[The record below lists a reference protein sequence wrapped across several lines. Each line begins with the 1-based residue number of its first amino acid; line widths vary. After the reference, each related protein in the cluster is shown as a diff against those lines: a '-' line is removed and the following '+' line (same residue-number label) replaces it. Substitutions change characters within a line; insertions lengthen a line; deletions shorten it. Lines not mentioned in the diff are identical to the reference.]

1 MNLKYLSRVK
11 VKFFNSWSGKVCGF
25 GEFIIVKE
33 TPKQFLLWC
42 EKAEG
47 IDKSY
52 VGRIIKVLK
61 DTLTDSKDSK
71 TNAGFEIVE
80 HLGEVNELPRMF
92 DNNLLYDVKVDD
104 IIYLVER
111 DRDVKV
117 KKINLVD
124 GYIEIKPVN
133 IEKNA
138 FIESLYSEKYYTV
151 KDHKNTLRCGYQYS
165 LISKTSLEYNN
176 IQQKIQREIV
186 RQEIVSKLTQIRDN
200 DKLNRI
206 NDFVKS
212 LMGVNKGE

>member
-11 VKFFNSWSGKVCGF
+11 VKLFNSWSGKVWGY

-52 VGRIIKVLK
+52 VGRTIKVFK
-61 DTLTDSKDSK
+61 DTLTDSK
-71 TNAGFEIVE
+71 TNAVFEIVE
-80 HLGEVNELPRMF
+80 HLGEVDELPRMF

-138 FIESLYSEKYYTV
+138 FLEYFYSKQYYTV
-151 KDHKNTLRCGYQYS
+151 KDHKNTLRYDSQYS

-176 IQQKIQREIV
+176 IQQKKQREIV

-212 LMGVNKGE
+212 LMDVNKGE